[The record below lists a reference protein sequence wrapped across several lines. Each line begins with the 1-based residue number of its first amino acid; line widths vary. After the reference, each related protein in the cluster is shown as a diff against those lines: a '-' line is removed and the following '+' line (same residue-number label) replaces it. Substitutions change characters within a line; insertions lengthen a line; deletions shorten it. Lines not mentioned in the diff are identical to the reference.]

1 MGTTQNKGKNV
12 KANDETMSHLD
23 TFEVSGETLALMA
36 AGRLGDAAED
46 RDDLDVALICAAR
59 ELKRARERLSGL
71 RALIPYLSHLRRALA
86 VGRALAVADNGS
98 TAVAHDLGFL
108 REMLALL
115 AEPAGGGS

>member
-86 VGRALAVADNGS
+86 VADNGS

-115 AEPAGGGS
+115 AEPTGGGS